1 MGIEERIKELLKI
14 DARIR
19 LYAIEKYEKKKRT
32 FYRFTGWD
40 TKEKKMVKIH
50 IPRKMENQIL
60 SLWKQYQKEKE
71 QLKTL
76 EQEVKALLEKYR
88 DAQKIREVLEKL
100 SQESIIKTASSYA
113 LKSYTSKAKEL
124 FKEFIG
130 ELVKLYR
137 EGVFKRLTILQIL
150 YLLANLKELSEGQ
163 DKPEYFF
170 KKGINTII
178 RVVRNE
184 RIPNP
189 FGTLKNDFF
198 LSGTQTPYDFLLSN
212 FLEEIIGDTLT
223 ELLEKEVE
231 KIDAQRKAKE
241 YEEKMEKLKEIISW
255 FENLPLEIKTVA
267 REVIS
272 QNPLEIAEKFLK
284 EIETG
289 GYSLKEIQDFME
301 KSRKEDL
308 IHYLR
313 YLKEL

>member
-1 MGIEERIKELLKI
+1 MNEIEELKELLGLPKE
-14 DARIR
+14 AVVLSVRKHR
-19 LYAIEKYEKKKRT
+19 KEKGEKEYIYLNVNYELHGKTKQKYVKKDLEGVVIKLWTSYKKK
-32 FYRFTGWD
+32 
-40 TKEKKMVKIH
+40 KEELKKQIKQLLKLNSPDVLKEI
-50 IPRKMENQIL
+50 INEVFKEEIGVSIERYNIQRK
-60 SLWKQYQKEKE
+60 
-71 QLKTL
+71 T
-76 EQEVKALLEKYR
+76 
-88 DAQKIREVLEKL
+88 
-100 SQESIIKTASSYA
+100 T
-113 LKSYTSKAKEL
+113 KAKEL

-137 EGVFKRLTILQIL
+137 EGVFKRLTILQVL
-150 YLLANLKELSEGQ
+150 YLLANLKELSESQ

-178 RVVRNE
+178 RVARNE

-198 LSGTQTPYDFLLSN
+198 LSGMQTPYDFLLSN

-223 ELLEKEVE
+223 ELLQKEVE
-231 KIDAQRKAKE
+231 KIEAQRKAKE

-255 FENLPLEIKTVA
+255 FENLPLEIKTMA

-272 QNPLEIAEKFLK
+272 QNTLEIAERFLK
-284 EIETG
+284 EMEIE

-301 KSRKEDL
+301 KARREDL
-308 IHYLR
+308 IHYLS

>member
-1 MGIEERIKELLKI
+1 MEIEGRIKEILGINDKEKI
-14 DARIR
+14 SS
-19 LYAIEKYEKKKRT
+19 LTSYEKRGKIYYKVITYDPLTRRAKRYHVPKKV
-32 FYRFTGWD
+32 
-40 TKEKKMVKIH
+40 E
-50 IPRKMENQIL
+50 EEIL

-137 EGVFKRLTILQIL
+137 EGVFKRLTILQVL
-150 YLLANLKELSEGQ
+150 YLLANLKELSESQ

-178 RVVRNE
+178 RVVKNE
-184 RIPNP
+184 RIANA

-231 KIDAQRKAKE
+231 KIEAQRKAKE
-241 YEEKMEKLKEIISW
+241 YEEKMEKLKEIVSW
-255 FENLPLEIKTVA
+255 FENLPLEIKTMA

-272 QNPLEIAEKFLK
+272 QNTLEIAERFLK
-284 EIETG
+284 EMEME
-289 GYSLKEIQDFME
+289 GYSLKEIQDFMK